1 MQTWARRGVQAALVT
16 GGMLAAGTGVAS
28 ASGDCPERPTSPLDE
43 PRTPAEAAGDGTP
56 SRSGLCFAGE
66 LFPDQEETRILPAL
80 GGERELD
87 ARLAEA
93 ETLVGTIAPITDEPV
108 EAENE
113 RTLRIPRITEERAPD
128 PAADTERQWIPPQE
142 LPERHRSREAPT
154 SGPASAGTDSPAGAA
169 APSAHLTRGH
179 VSTGKQPRERS
190 RGRHAADSGDPKP
203 AEGFHRSLS
212 WSGPIGSVS
221 ETGPSGEAEDVDR
234 AEPRRS
240 ALVVPSSDPAESPGL
255 SERSGGLLSMWR
267 QANPDGMLA
276 TSAVDLT
283 SVGFETGPDLRTV
296 PDEVFRSALSTRTA
310 NRVRAAEDSAPL
322 ELPGEVHQ
330 RVEEI
335 PADVDPALLFSEFP
349 GEAAAE
355 PTRGPDAGTT
365 LPGFGELNTLGGN
378 SEAGEFSRV
387 ARALNV
393 DGPDALRG
401 SAPEEEIRFS
411 AFPELSPAT
420 VRAVDELAAAM
431 PERKQVASNP
441 FRETTTT
448 RNADRDAERKED
460 GGMALPVL
468 GKALSFQAAEGMTMP
483 LPALDANGTPRFGAP
498 DTAAMPR
505 GAYSRA

>member
-28 ASGDCPERPTSPLDE
+28 ASGDCPERPASPLDE
-43 PRTPAEAAGDGTP
+43 PLTPAEASGDGTP

-93 ETLVGTIAPITDEPV
+93 DTLVGTIAPITDEPV

-113 RTLRIPRITEERAPD
+113 RTLRIPRISEERAPD
-128 PAADTERQWIPPQE
+128 PAAETERQWIPPQE
-142 LPERHRSREAPT
+142 LPERYHSHEAPT
-154 SGPASAGTDSPAGAA
+154 SGPIPAGTDSPDESTTT
-169 APSAHLTRGH
+169 SAHLTRGH
-179 VSTGKQPRERS
+179 VSAGKHSGERS
-190 RGRHAADSGDPKP
+190 RGRHAAHSRDPKP

-221 ETGPSGEAEDVDR
+221 GNAPSDVAENADST
-234 AEPRRS
+234 EPRRS
-240 ALVVPSSDPAESPGL
+240 ALVVPSSDLASSPGL
-255 SERSGGLLSMWR
+255 SESSGGLLSMWR

-296 PDEVFRSALSTRTA
+296 PDEVFRSALSTRTGH
-310 NRVRAAEDSAPL
+310 RVRAAEDSAPL
-322 ELPGEVHQ
+322 ELPGETHQ
-330 RVEEI
+330 RVEEV
-335 PADVDPALLFSEFP
+335 PADVDPALLFSELP
-349 GEAAAE
+349 EESAVE
-355 PTRGPDAGTT
+355 PNRVPDAETT

-378 SEAGEFSRV
+378 PETGELSRV
-387 ARALNV
+387 ARALSV
-393 DGPDALRG
+393 DGPDALSGNG
-401 SAPEEEIRFS
+401 SEEEIRFS
-411 AFPELSPAT
+411 AAPELSPAT
-420 VRAVDELAAAM
+420 MLEVDELAAAM

-441 FRETTTT
+441 FRETATT
-448 RNADRDAERKED
+448 RNADRDANRNED

-468 GKALSFQAAEGMTMP
+468 GKALNFQAAEGMTMP
-483 LPALDANGTPRFGAP
+483 LPALDANGTPKFGAP
-498 DTAAMPR
+498 DTAAVPR
-505 GAYSRA
+505 GAYIRA